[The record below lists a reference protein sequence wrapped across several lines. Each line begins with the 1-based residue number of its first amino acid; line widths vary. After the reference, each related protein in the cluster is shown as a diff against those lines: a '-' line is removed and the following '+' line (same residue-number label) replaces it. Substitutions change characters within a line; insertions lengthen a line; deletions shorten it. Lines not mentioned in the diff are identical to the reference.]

1 MNRPWTP
8 PEAWYPQPRAAG
20 YPLSQPHS
28 SSAPGAADD
37 EVEA

>member
-8 PEAWYPQPRAAG
+8 PEAWYPQPSAAG
-20 YPLSQPHS
+20 YPLSQGS

>member
-8 PEAWYPQPRAAG
+8 PEAWYPAAERHG
-20 YPLSQPHS
+20 YPLSQRS
-28 SSAPGAADD
+28 EQQCPGAADD